1 MKDGIYFVSGDGRGP
16 HVPMTI
22 LSATHSCM
30 RLWTVPIL
38 LKLGKNVSHSFQL
51 NKSLFY
57 VYFFFTG
64 FSFGYLNSKM
74 RCVPSDEP
82 THFFFFFL
90 SEKWNNADVPKTVSW
105 GWCRVPAHTTACLP
119 CSQWQS
125 PRRLLGVTVPLPW
138 QCGQR
143 SDPIIWGPAG
153 PVLSWH
159 RWVTLGLILA
169 SLWGWKSIHC

>member
-1 MKDGIYFVSGDGRGP
+1 MESNSVPLLNTAHVPVWYPLFFSRSFTRFLSFFFFFIMRIHYLFLKWPSINQLYFNSNLSFQNEMKDGIYFVSGDGRGP

-82 THFFFFFL
+82 THFFFFF
-90 SEKWNNADVPKTVSW
+90 EWEMK
-105 GWCRVPAHTTACLP
+105 
-119 CSQWQS
+119 
-125 PRRLLGVTVPLPW
+125 
-138 QCGQR
+138 
-143 SDPIIWGPAG
+143 
-153 PVLSWH
+153 
-159 RWVTLGLILA
+159 
-169 SLWGWKSIHC
+169 